1 MGKRTRT
8 PAESAIARLYHN
20 RDTGLCYRS
29 DGNTEP
35 IFYYDSSFIQFADSK
50 AQYCV
55 VGQLADGPITYV
67 SHKHEPILDSTPYAE
82 YVAQFH
88 ANKKALVI
96 RNLLS
101 EFGGALAELVKRP
114 TLLLGDNDPATKLAK
129 EMKATSKSKHWL
141 LKYHLCRQNM
151 SQGITLPLRVP
162 TKDNNSDC
170 GTKCQSAP
178 DFTKLRKRL
187 TGYAKS
193 YTPPE
198 WEPLP
203 LPTEELTE
211 LLKPVVP
218 CPSNI
223 FRCDTRPAKPLDLCL
238 VDLYQNPDLSRCL
251 CPAISR
257 AALPAKNRW
266 AEHCRLSWRRPNMRN
281 RRGSK
286 CK

>member
-1 MGKRTRT
+1 MQGTLHHSYG
-8 PAESAIARLYHN
+8 PIRL
-20 RDTGLCYRS
+20 
-29 DGNTEP
+29 
-35 IFYYDSSFIQFADSK
+35 IIQFADSK

-82 YVAQFH
+82 YVAQYH

-178 DFTKLRKRL
+178 DFTKL
-187 TGYAKS
+187 
-193 YTPPE
+193 
-198 WEPLP
+198 
-203 LPTEELTE
+203 
-211 LLKPVVP
+211 
-218 CPSNI
+218 
-223 FRCDTRPAKPLDLCL
+223 
-238 VDLYQNPDLSRCL
+238 
-251 CPAISR
+251 
-257 AALPAKNRW
+257 
-266 AEHCRLSWRRPNMRN
+266 
-281 RRGSK
+281 
-286 CK
+286 

>member
-1 MGKRTRT
+1 MST
-8 PAESAIARLYHN
+8 PSAVAWNAALKVLHWLYHN

-101 EFGGALAELVKRP
+101 EFGGALAELIKRP

-162 TKDNNSDC
+162 TKDNDSDC

-193 YTPPE
+193 FTPPE

-203 LPTEELTE
+203 LPAWTPITE
-211 LLKPVVP
+211 L
-218 CPSNI
+218 
-223 FRCDTRPAKPLDLCL
+223 
-238 VDLYQNPDLSRCL
+238 
-251 CPAISR
+251 
-257 AALPAKNRW
+257 
-266 AEHCRLSWRRPNMRN
+266 PNTIDD
-281 RRGSK
+281 G
-286 CK
+286 